1 VQKMRARRD
10 GVALVVVL
18 VLLTVASLLAVA
30 GMAQAILDE
39 RIAGNQR
46 QVAESFKAAEA
57 GLLRAAGWWQESTAG
72 QRHDRLYWNDADAA
86 MAALQALDRA
96 PRPGLTWSI
105 VALHFEGDD
114 VLITS
119 RGQLEGGGTV
129 REVMARYRRPRPPGL
144 RRDGPAHAR
153 GAAHG
158 VRDRADR
165 PASRRRGRRGSC
177 GARGTDRE
185 RADAGLVRD
194 ALTPEQLAALTGGI
208 EAADDGATAVDPG
221 LLQALV
227 ELLAQAP
234 GAWEG
239 PVPWDLG
246 TVEAPA
252 INVVRG
258 TDGGRADLR
267 LSGTLSGAGILIV
280 TGDLVLERPP
290 DFTGLILVLGGR
302 LEVGAGSG
310 RIRGSVVLHGI
321 DDGGAADWARHPKEP
336 GSASKAISNW
346 NAAARRSNSPGTCC
360 RPRPRRYGSTALGQG
375 AGVATQ
381 GRIYAWSESPRL

>member
-1 VQKMRARRD
+1 MRVRMD

-144 RRDGPAHAR
+144 GGTAPLTLGGPLTEFAIAQTALLRIDGDGDNRAAPA
-153 GAAHG
+153 
-158 VRDRADR
+158 VLTESE
-165 PASRRRGRRGSC
+165 P
-177 GARGTDRE
+177 
-185 RADAGLVRD
+185 DAGLVRD

-290 DFTGLILVLGGR
+290 DFAGLILVLGGR

-321 DDGGAADWARHPKEP
+321 DDGGAADWAVSPEGTRFRLE
-336 GSASKAISNW
+336 GDLELERSSEALELAW
-346 NAAARRSNSPGTCC
+346 NLLPPEAQALWET
-360 RPRPRRYGSTALGQG
+360 LGQG

>member
-1 VQKMRARRD
+1 MHRMRVRTD

-105 VALHFEGDD
+105 VALHFAGDD

-119 RGQLEGGGTV
+119 RGQLEGGDTV
-129 REVMARYRRPRPPGL
+129 REVAARYRRPRPPGL
-144 RRDGPAHAR
+144 GGTAPLTLGGPLTEFSIAQSALFRVEGDGEDRSAPA
-153 GAAHG
+153 
-158 VRDRADR
+158 VLTE
-165 PASRRRGRRGSC
+165 S
-177 GARGTDRE
+177 E
-185 RADAGLVRD
+185 ADAGLVRD
-194 ALTPEQLAALTGGI
+194 ALTPEQLAGLTGGV
-208 EAADDGATAVDPG
+208 EAVDDAGGPTDPEA
-221 LLQALV
+221 LQALV

-258 TDGGRADLR
+258 ADGSRADLHV
-267 LSGTLSGAGILIV
+267 SDTLSGAGILIV
-280 TGDLVLERPP
+280 SGDLVLDRPP

-302 LEVGAGSG
+302 LEIGAGSG

-321 DDGGAADWARHPKEP
+321 EDSGAADWP
-336 GSASKAISNW
+336 ASPEGT
-346 NAAARRSNSPGTCC
+346 RFLLEGDLELERSNEALKLAWNLLP
-360 RPRPRRYGSTALGQG
+360 PEAQALWEALGQG
-375 AGVATQ
+375 PGTASQ
-381 GRIYAWSESPRL
+381 GYIYAWSESPRL

>member
-1 VQKMRARRD
+1 MRARRD

-18 VLLTVASLLAVA
+18 ILLAVASLLAVA

-72 QRHDRLYWNDADAA
+72 QRHDRLYWNDPDGA

-129 REVMARYRRPRPPGL
+129 REVAARYRRPRPPGL
-144 RRDGPAHAR
+144 GGTAPLTLGGPLTEFSIAQSALLRVDGDGEDRVAPALLT
-153 GAAHG
+153 
-158 VRDRADR
+158 
-165 PASRRRGRRGSC
+165 AS
-177 GARGTDRE
+177 E
-185 RADAGLVRD
+185 ADAGLVRD
-194 ALTPEQLAALTGGI
+194 ALTPDQLAALTGGV
-208 EAADDGATAVDPG
+208 EAADDAGGPTDPAA
-221 LLQALV
+221 LQALL
-227 ELLAQAP
+227 EILAQTP
-234 GAWEG
+234 GASVG

-258 TDGGRADLR
+258 ADGGPADLR
-267 LSGTLSGAGILIV
+267 LSGTVSGAGILIV
-280 TGDLVLERPP
+280 TGDLFLERPP
-290 DFTGLILVLGGR
+290 EFTGLILVLGGR
-302 LEVGAGSG
+302 LEIGAGRG
-310 RIRGSVVLHGI
+310 HIRGSIVLHGI
-321 DDGGAADWARHPKEP
+321 EDTGAADWVPSPEGIRFHLDGELELERSSEALEL
-336 GSASKAISNW
+336 AW
-346 NAAARRSNSPGTCC
+346 NLLPPAAQALWE
-360 RPRPRRYGSTALGQG
+360 ALGQDTG
-375 AGVATQ
+375 DASQ
-381 GRIYAWSESPRL
+381 GRLYAWSESPRL